1 METRAHHVRIGLFT
15 VIVVAAGLLFGLW
28 MAKAGSEQDAEAYDI
43 VFREAVTGL
52 SIGSRVLYSGI
63 HVGTVERIA
72 IDPEDPNQVIARVW
86 VAETTPVKR
95 DTRAELVLAN
105 LTGASEI
112 QLMGGSP
119 DAPPLEGEGDEVP
132 TIVAERS
139 GIARL
144 RGSSAELFNEVSRL
158 VDRGNRLLS
167 EENAENLAL
176 TLEGLGEVSRTLA
189 GQDDTIRLLLQS
201 LALASQEA
209 SQLLQRVNGL
219 ADSRGEA
226 LLTRAE
232 QTMGSLES
240 TTARLDRLLLENE
253 DSLAN
258 GIQGL
263 SGLGPALEE
272 LRMTLTTLER
282 VARRV
287 EEDPGAYI
295 FGRESVRE
303 FQP

>member
-1 METRAHHVRIGLFT
+1 METRAHHVLIGLFT
-15 VIVVAAGLLFGLW
+15 VIVVTAALLFGLW
-28 MAKAGSEQDAEAYDI
+28 MAKAGSDQDAEAYDI

-63 HVGTVERIA
+63 HVGLVERIA
-72 IDPEDPNQVIARVW
+72 IDPEDPSQVIARVR
-86 VAETTPVKR
+86 VAESTPVKR
-95 DTRAELVLAN
+95 DARAELVLAN

-119 DAPPLEGEGDEVP
+119 NAAPLEGEGDEVP
-132 TIVAERS
+132 TIIAERS

-167 EENAENLAL
+167 DENAENLAL

-189 GQDDTIRLLLQS
+189 GQDDTMRLLLQS
-201 LALASQEA
+201 LARASQDA
-209 SQLLQRVNGL
+209 SQLLQRVNSL

-240 TTARLDRLLLENE
+240 TTARLDRLLLQNE

-263 SGLGPALEE
+263 NGLGPALEE
-272 LRMTLTTLER
+272 LRMTLATLDR
-282 VARRV
+282 VARRL
-287 EEDPGAYI
+287 EEDPGAYL